1 MDEADVSL
9 IRSRILAERTED
21 AILGEEGGQIGGEA
35 PVRWIVDP
43 LDGTVNYLYGL
54 PDWAV
59 SIAAEAGGRGVAGV
73 VCVPPKGALFG
84 ASVGARAWRS
94 NLAGLTPPA
103 FGA

>member
-1 MDEADVSL
+1 MDQAAERL
-9 IRSRILAERTED
+9 IRSRILAERPDD

-73 VCVPPKGALFG
+73 FGLPPRGAPFRR
-84 ASVGARAWRS
+84 AVGARARRFS
-94 NLAGLTPPA
+94 LGGLRRA
-103 FGA
+103 AD